1 MPSSTCSNPRRTLL
15 GPLRSAPLLLLF
27 LPIAPAQPQ
36 PDPASDAAALIRR
49 AVANHL
55 AAEAAHHPQR
65 FVLHKKDDKRD
76 YLQEIIETRQGD
88 VSFAIAASGQPLSP
102 AMRQAQIDRL
112 DALDADPD
120 LQEHRRRR
128 EQEDNARV
136 DKLMRLLPDAFL
148 YHYEST
154 VPCAVTV
161 PPSIPIPGAPTL
173 ASGTLASGTLASGTL
188 ASGTSAADLPPTSE
202 CYHLTFIPKPAWN
215 PPDTES
221 KIMRGMAGEVWI
233 EKSQE
238 RLTRLSAHIVTDVD
252 FGWGFIGHLDKG
264 GAIFLEQTETSPRD
278 WELTRMKLDLTGK
291 AFLVKPLNIHLTE
304 EMAHYKP
311 VPAGLDYHQAIKILK
326 SEPIP
331 H

>member
-1 MPSSTCSNPRRTLL
+1 MVQSVDSNPRRALL
-15 GPLRSAPLLLLF
+15 PLVCSVALLLF
-27 LPIAPAQPQ
+27 FIPGVSAQSEPSPAT
-36 PDPASDAAALIRR
+36 DAAALIRR

-55 AAEAAHHPQR
+55 SAEAAHHPQR

-88 VSFAIAASGQPLSP
+88 VSLAIAASGQPLNP

-136 DKLMRLLPDAFL
+136 DKLMRLLPDAFR
-148 YHYEST
+148 YHYDST
-154 VPCAVTV
+154 VPCAVTL
-161 PPSIPIPGAPTL
+161 PPSIPIPGAP
-173 ASGTLASGTLASGTL
+173 TLASGTLASGTL

-202 CYHLTFIPKPAWN
+202 CYHLTFIPNPAWN